1 MDDQEQFRA
10 DLSLL
15 PQVLKLCKALCA
27 SGQNDQQLI
36 LNAMTEMQ
44 TQVQKYQQALDSSPF
59 LDCTPEEQAA
69 LLASKKQQLKQKCN
83 LLVKFREL
91 PIIAASAVYR

>member
-36 LNAMTEMQ
+36 LNAVSDASHGPVGYAPSNY
-44 TQVQKYQQALDSSPF
+44 VQSPQI
-59 LDCTPEEQAA
+59 TIGG
-69 LLASKKQQLKQKCN
+69 
-83 LLVKFREL
+83 VR
-91 PIIAASAVYR
+91 

>member
-36 LNAMTEMQ
+36 LNA
-44 TQVQKYQQALDSSPF
+44 VSDG
-59 LDCTPEEQAA
+59 
-69 LLASKKQQLKQKCN
+69 
-83 LLVKFREL
+83 
-91 PIIAASAVYR
+91 